1 MTDVTELPV
10 PVTQHVN
17 RDVRATASTSE
28 KTKEGAPKMKKFGFA
43 TAIASGFAA
52 GFIGLAVPAV
62 AAPAAD
68 ASTISASVKSGVDHL
83 DWLDDIQPMVN
94 VPKVDTSP
102 RSNP

>member
-1 MTDVTELPV
+1 M
-10 PVTQHVN
+10 N
-17 RDVRATASTSE
+17 
-28 KTKEGAPKMKKFGFA
+28 KFGFT

-52 GFIGLAVPAV
+52 GFIGLAVPAA

-83 DWLDDIQPMVN
+83 DWLDDIQPKGN
-94 VPKVDTSP
+94 VPDVDNSV

>member
-1 MTDVTELPV
+1 MTDGTELSV

-17 RDVRATASTSE
+17 RDVRATASTRE
-28 KTKEGAPKMKKFGFA
+28 KKEGAPKMKKFGFA

-52 GFIGLAVPAV
+52 GFIGLAVPAA
-62 AAPAAD
+62 AAPVAD

-83 DWLDDIQPMVN
+83 DWLDDIQPKVN
-94 VPKVDTSP
+94 VPRVDTSV

>member
-10 PVTQHVN
+10 TVTQHVN
-17 RDVRATASTSE
+17 RDVRATASTPE
-28 KTKEGAPKMKKFGFA
+28 KKEGAPKMKKFGFA

-68 ASTISASVKSGVDHL
+68 ASTISASAKSGVDHL
-83 DWLDDIQPMVN
+83 DWLDDIQPKVN
-94 VPKVDTSP
+94 VPRVDTSV

>member
-10 PVTQHVN
+10 PVTQPVN
-17 RDVRATASTSE
+17 RGVRATASTRE
-28 KTKEGAPKMKKFGFA
+28 NKEGAPKMTKFGFA

-52 GFIGLAVPAV
+52 GFIGLAVPAA

-83 DWLDDIQPMVN
+83 DWLDDIQPRVN
-94 VPKVDTSP
+94 VPRVDTSV